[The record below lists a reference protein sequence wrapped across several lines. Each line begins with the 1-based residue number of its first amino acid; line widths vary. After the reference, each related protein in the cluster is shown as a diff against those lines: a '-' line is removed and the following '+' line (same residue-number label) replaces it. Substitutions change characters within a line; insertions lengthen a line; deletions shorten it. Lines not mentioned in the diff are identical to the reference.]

1 MVNEEIIKA
10 CIKKERNAQFEL
22 FKLCYGFLMAICRR
36 YHSNKDDA
44 EAILNT
50 AFLKILDNLKKY
62 RSEVPFKLWI
72 RRIMLNTII
81 DDFRK
86 NKKYRENI
94 SVEMTI
100 YPEQKH
106 SDLNLADLEL
116 DAAYLYDML
125 DRLPDMSKRVFCL
138 HAVDGFKHQEIA
150 RQLEI
155 SEGTS
160 KWHVST
166 ARGLLKEM
174 LEKAEKKTLAR
185 SI

>member
-10 CIKKERNAQFEL
+10 CIKKERKAQFEL

-44 EAILNT
+44 EAILNM
-50 AFLKILDNLKKY
+50 AFLKILDNLNKY
-62 RSEVPFKLWI
+62 RPEVPFKLWI
-72 RRIMLNTII
+72 RRIVLNTII

-86 NKKYRENI
+86 NKKYKENI
-94 SVEMTI
+94 SVEMAIQHNENTN
-100 YPEQKH
+100 
-106 SDLNLADLEL
+106 DLNLADLKL
-116 DAAYLYDML
+116 DAAYLYEML
-125 DRLPDMSKRVFCL
+125 DRLPEVSKRVFCL
-138 HAVDGFKHQEIA
+138 YAIDGFKHQEVA
-150 RQLEI
+150 EQLDM

-166 ARGLLKEM
+166 ARGLLREM
-174 LEKAEKKTLAR
+174 LEKAEKKTLAK